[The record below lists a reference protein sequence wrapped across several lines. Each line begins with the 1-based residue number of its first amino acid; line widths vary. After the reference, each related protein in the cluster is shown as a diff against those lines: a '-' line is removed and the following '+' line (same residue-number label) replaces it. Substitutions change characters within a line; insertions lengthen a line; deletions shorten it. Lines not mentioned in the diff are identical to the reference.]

1 MAVHGRA
8 DPRRRLAHETRWENS
23 MAQKL
28 AKTKKI
34 VEPRDPIAKAIT
46 LTAKMVL
53 KRVPAPTL
61 SSAASMLRR
70 SSGPD
75 GKPTEK
81 AVNRALLAIWR
92 QVGKLELSAA
102 EKRKIR
108 AELDPANS
116 GKRPTSKLKRAS
128 KIQLER

>member
-1 MAVHGRA
+1 
-8 DPRRRLAHETRWENS
+8 